1 MIYMRESS
9 KETFDITIPTHDPP
23 YAQTPWFAHEQS
35 DVKTSDDFLTTSNKR
50 DETVLHRGFA
60 RELYIPQSGVLLG
73 FK

>member
-1 MIYMRESS
+1 MDFDATAEICVFPWKKHADPDICPRTEPREN
-9 KETFDITIPTHDPP
+9 
-23 YAQTPWFAHEQS
+23 QN
-35 DVKTSDDFLTTSNKR
+35 DFLTTSNKR

>member
-1 MIYMRESS
+1 MFYPLV
-9 KETFDITIPTHDPP
+9 KKHADPDICPRTEPRKN
-23 YAQTPWFAHEQS
+23 QN
-35 DVKTSDDFLTTSNKR
+35 DFLTTSNKR